1 MIFLDTHVLLWLRAG
16 ERRLGPGTR
25 REIDQAWRSGEVGV
39 SSISFWEIALLQE
52 RGRIRLQG
60 DAGPWRRELL
70 EQGLIEIPVDGE
82 IGIRAVGLA
91 EFHADSADRLI
102 VATALGGHRLVTAD
116 KRMLGWTGRLDR
128 LNATD

>member
-1 MIFLDTHVLLWLRAG
+1 MILLDTHVLLWLRAG
-16 ERRLGPGTR
+16 EARLGPSAR

-52 RGRIRLQG
+52 QGRIRLHG
-60 DAGPWRRELL
+60 DACAWRRELL
-70 EQGLIEIPVDGE
+70 EQGLIEIPADGE

-91 EFHADSADRLI
+91 DFHADPADRLI
-102 VATALGGHRLVTAD
+102 FATALSGHRLVTAD

-128 LNATD
+128 LNATN